1 MQEIFQVQDK
11 NWINEIGFNINKLQI
26 EHKEDENVVLLN
38 TNGRKVSFIKDGS
51 IDAIVTDFPWKD
63 EKAHNGTNQKN
74 LVEEYKDE
82 TFIYT
87 REDIEE
93 KYRVLKSGAYCV
105 EFFPQLS
112 ITNIG
117 WMIKVLDIFL
127 QTGFVF
133 QASVDWIKGRSIRIS
148 QSELKD
154 NSRVSEKFKDI
165 FLGQENYFNG
175 ESFNIDDNIYELI
188 KSFKQNQGKKVK
200 DGDQIFFFTKG
211 IARNLK
217 IDYKKIKKILSNF
230 AEKNSIYKEIYE
242 EVFEESFETFCN
254 EEFASAKINYEF
266 AGNLSTDIKGKLYNE
281 FKKVFSEESRNKDLK
296 KDYCQSGTKYIIP
309 ARFIIPQV
317 NNKIHDSEKPVELY
331 NEILKLVTKRNEI
344 VLDQFSGSGNLGIAC
359 RELNRKAILIEI
371 KKKIFDKGKKNLF
384 KITSVQ
390 ELVLQR
396 VSVQA
401 SSLFLQNNKIDL
413 IIN

>member
-1 MQEIFQVQDK
+1 MQDK

-26 EHKEDENVVLLN
+26 NHKEDTNVVLLN

-63 EKAHNGTNQKN
+63 EKAHYGTNQKN

-93 KYRVLKSGAYCV
+93 KYRVLKNGAYCV

-133 QASVDWIKGRSIRIS
+133 QASVDWIKGKSIRIS

-154 NSRVSEKFKDI
+154 NSRVSEKFKEI

-200 DGDQIFFFTKG
+200 NGDQIFFFTKG

-217 IDYKKIKKILSNF
+217 IDYKKIKKILSNY

-242 EVFEESFETFCN
+242 EVFEENFETFSN
-254 EEFASAKINYEF
+254 EEFASVKINYEF
-266 AGNLSTDIKGKLYNE
+266 AGKSSKDIKGKLYNE
-281 FKKVFSEESRNKDLK
+281 FKKVFIEESRNKDLK

-331 NEILKLVTKRNEI
+331 KEILKLITKRNEI

-359 RELNRKAILIEI
+359 RELNRKGVLIEI
-371 KKKIFDKGKKNLF
+371 NKKIFDKGKKNLF
-384 KITSVQ
+384 KITSV
-390 ELVLQR
+390 
-396 VSVQA
+396 
-401 SSLFLQNNKIDL
+401 
-413 IIN
+413 